1 MKYIITENQ
10 IEKLIIKYLNKEYG
24 DLEEYRT
31 DEYPESVFYI
41 KDKKVYMEPENDVL
55 WVDYY
60 TIWQDLDTIF
70 SLKNS
75 EIKHIITHWVK
86 ETYNLEGVTPIRM
99 YTLLRFRWERLIN

>member
-10 IEKLIIKYLNKEYG
+10 NEKLIIKYLNKEYG
-24 DLEEYRT
+24 DLKEYRT

-60 TIWQDLDTIF
+60 TIWQDLINIF